1 MENYR
6 SDLSLDDQIELIRV
20 TSKMPVTSGLD
31 KALAISLE
39 PSEIVNAIKKEKKYY
54 LDTEYPSDFE
64 TWGKKIQENWKQAVK
79 NEEKRNKL
87 IKHRNL

>member
-1 MENYR
+1 MEHYNII
-6 SDLSLDDQIELIRV
+6 SEEEKELIRV
-20 TSKMPVTSGLD
+20 TSKMPVSSGLD
-31 KALAISLE
+31 EALAISLE

-54 LDTEYPSDFE
+54 FDTEYPQDFE

-87 IKHRNL
+87 IKHRNS